1 MKYFWWVVQ
10 VISRGVEINTLWQV
24 TWLAEEVGGRLYQE
38 ELVGAGWG
46 GESIINMA
54 HKVVICYS
62 TVFMCCLI

>member
-24 TWLAEEVGGRLYQE
+24 TWLAEEVGG
-38 ELVGAGWG
+38 
-46 GESIINMA
+46 ESIVNMA